1 MWCLAPTS
9 DPARWLVGTGPDGK
23 IFEITIDAA
32 KSTFTSKEVVNL
44 DEPHV
49 FALAQLPD
57 ETLLVG
63 TSPKGALCLVRKGKL
78 VARVALPVD
87 SIFDVLVLDQKT
99 ALVAT
104 GNPGRIYR
112 IDLAKFATS
121 PVVVDKVSD
130 PKLLAERGITL
141 FAEVRDRNIRRIA
154 RLVDGRIIAGS
165 SPKGNVYAFAAAV
178 AASAGES
185 KTEGA
190 APVILQENRDAEVT
204 DLLPTADGGFYATIT
219 FSGGSGEGRI
229 TPPKGSK
236 EPVDTIS
243 LLPFTNDKF
252 AGRSSL
258 VWFPPNGFPETVTSR
273 GSAAFYRVAQHGDVL
288 LVTGGEQGELF
299 GYDIGQRLSL
309 TFAGS
314 ASSQLNGLAA
324 VPGQPGHFLV
334 LRNNAPGFA
343 LLDFTGQAPR
353 EAETRRIDLGAPSLL
368 GALRFNRLRDVADAQ
383 LTAEIKTSYGSDE
396 VEGWS
401 PWVGL
406 KTADGGWTAPGQ
418 RGRYIK
424 LHIKLPASSPATIE
438 IDKAAL
444 YALPQNRRPQLNDFR
459 LLSPNFGLIPAPD
472 SPPPAVVSLGQIL
485 QSGNKDDDS
494 KQKNAFLG
502 SQIVPSPGA
511 QVVMWTVVD
520 PDGDNVVCTFSIRR
534 DGDDAWTDLAVKT
547 HDPYVQFDTSHLP
560 DGVYF
565 TRLVAT
571 ETDPRPAPDRLT
583 TTFGTDDLV
592 VDHTPPEIL
601 SATAKRDGDNLVVS
615 IHGRDALSLLD
626 GAEAVFNNGTRQQS
640 EQPED
645 GIRDSREETFVLE
658 VPLARVAGASSVE
671 VTLYDAVGNSSSKRI
686 GW

>member
-1 MWCLAPTS
+1 L
-9 DPARWLVGTGPDGK
+9 PAAHRRSSTASPPSPASRD
-23 IFEITIDAA
+23 IFWSCAT
-32 KSTFTSKEVVNL
+32 T
-44 DEPHV
+44 
-49 FALAQLPD
+49 
-57 ETLLVG
+57 
-63 TSPKGALCLVRKGKL
+63 
-78 VARVALPVD
+78 LPV
-87 SIFDVLVLDQKT
+87 S
-99 ALVAT
+99 
-104 GNPGRIYR
+104 
-112 IDLAKFATS
+112 
-121 PVVVDKVSD
+121 
-130 PKLLAERGITL
+130 
-141 FAEVRDRNIRRIA
+141 
-154 RLVDGRIIAGS
+154 
-165 SPKGNVYAFAAAV
+165 
-178 AASAGES
+178 
-185 KTEGA
+185 
-190 APVILQENRDAEVT
+190 
-204 DLLPTADGGFYATIT
+204 
-219 FSGGSGEGRI
+219 
-229 TPPKGSK
+229 
-236 EPVDTIS
+236 
-243 LLPFTNDKF
+243 
-252 AGRSSL
+252 
-258 VWFPPNGFPETVTSR
+258 
-273 GSAAFYRVAQHGDVL
+273 
-288 LVTGGEQGELF
+288 
-299 GYDIGQRLSL
+299 
-309 TFAGS
+309 
-314 ASSQLNGLAA
+314 
-324 VPGQPGHFLV
+324 
-334 LRNNAPGFA
+334 

-424 LHIKLPASSPATIE
+424 LHIKLPVSAPATIE